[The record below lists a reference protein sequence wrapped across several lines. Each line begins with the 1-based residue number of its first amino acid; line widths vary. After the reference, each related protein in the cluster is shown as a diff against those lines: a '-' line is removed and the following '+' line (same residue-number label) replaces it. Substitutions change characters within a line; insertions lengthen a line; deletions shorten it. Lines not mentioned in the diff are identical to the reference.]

1 MRTVDDDA
9 DFCLGDVQEVD
20 NERVTARS
28 GGVPAAYPRMDHL
41 LRIPERQTCGFAAGV
56 AADHAATLF
65 PAALVLNRVGGFAVP
80 CPATSSGRIGP
91 PQVVCFPSKRTIA
104 EEEYAPTVLGDM
116 TLTNFAFV
124 AAQMVIPATI
134 DGIADCFRTL
144 QEEETKR
151 QVIAANREVLIT
163 RITAEKDAIL
173 AYFDLR
179 FAERRAALDEFF
191 ELLNHAMKSGDNQQ
205 LNTALAGI
213 LGVIQ
218 DNPLDDFETF
228 RQQFNNP
235 DHVIEI

>member
-1 MRTVDDDA
+1 
-9 DFCLGDVQEVD
+9 
-20 NERVTARS
+20 
-28 GGVPAAYPRMDHL
+28 
-41 LRIPERQTCGFAAGV
+41 
-56 AADHAATLF
+56 
-65 PAALVLNRVGGFAVP
+65 
-80 CPATSSGRIGP
+80 
-91 PQVVCFPSKRTIA
+91 
-104 EEEYAPTVLGDM
+104 
-116 TLTNFAFV
+116 
-124 AAQMVIPATI
+124 MVIPATI
-134 DGIADCFRTL
+134 GGIADCFRTL

-191 ELLNHAMKSGDNQQ
+191 ELLSHAMKRGDNQQ

-218 DNPLDDFETF
+218 ENPLEDFETF